1 MAGPI
6 ELVEY
11 DPAWPRLYLREAQR
25 IRLAM
30 GDRALRIEHTG
41 STSVPGL
48 VAKPIVDIVLV
59 VDDSADELGYIP
71 ALADAGYILRI
82 REPEWHQHRLLKPPA
97 GNVHLH
103 VFSRNCPEV
112 ERMVLFRNHLRASE
126 ADRRVYERVK
136 RELAG
141 KPWKYM
147 QDYADA
153 KSAVIEEIL
162 ARAHSGGS
170 ADS

>member
-1 MAGPI
+1 LAGPI

-112 ERMVLFRNHLRASE
+112 SGWCCSATTCAPARKIAGFMSGQSASWP
-126 ADRRVYERVK
+126 ASPGSTCRT
-136 RELAG
+136 
-141 KPWKYM
+141 
-147 QDYADA
+147 YADA

>member
-1 MAGPI
+1 LAGPI
-6 ELVEY
+6 GLVEY

-25 IRLAM
+25 IRLALE
-30 GDRALRIEHTG
+30 DQALRIEHTG

-48 VAKPIVDIVLV
+48 VAKPVVDIVLV
-59 VDDSADELGYIP
+59 VADSADELAYVP
-71 ALADAGYILRI
+71 ALTDTGYILRI
-82 REPEWHQHRLLKPPA
+82 REPDWHQHRLLKPPA

-126 ADRRVYERVK
+126 ADRRVYEQTK

-141 KPWKYM
+141 KSWKYI

-153 KSAVIEEIL
+153 KSAVIEDIL
-162 ARAHSGGS
+162 NRAH
-170 ADS
+170 

>member
-1 MAGPI
+1 LAGQI

-11 DPAWPRLYLREAQR
+11 DLAWPRLFLREAQR
-25 IRLAM
+25 IRLAL

-48 VAKPIVDIVLV
+48 AAKPIVDIVLV
-59 VDDSADELGYIP
+59 VADSADELGYVP

-103 VFSRNCPEV
+103 VFSADCPEV

-126 ADRRVYERVK
+126 EDRRVYERTK
-136 RELAG
+136 RDLAG

-147 QDYADA
+147 QEYADA

-162 ARAHSGGS
+162 SRAH
-170 ADS
+170 

>member
-1 MAGPI
+1 MAGRI

-25 IRLAM
+25 IRLALE
-30 GDRALRIEHTG
+30 DRAVRIEHTG

-48 VAKPIVDIVLV
+48 AAKPIVDIVLV

-126 ADRRVYERVK
+126 EDRRVYERAK